1 MITIARLRIR
11 NLRAVTDFDLR
22 IPMRGRFLIDAAAGM
37 GKTSIVLGLR
47 LALTGEVPGLA
58 AGDIVRSGS
67 DSARV
72 ELELSDGRDRLRLRR
87 AFSRTEQSASA
98 LVSRGLGEIRVDGPD
113 QVAELLREFFAY
125 PLDQIS
131 DFFLWNSPENIQQT
145 ALAADRGYL
154 HRTVARLTKD
164 SDLEKAI
171 SSARGAVK
179 RSHDS
184 KRHRELVA
192 RRLRLL
198 REWAG
203 QALAVIA
210 PALAAARG
218 EADSVREEL
227 ARLQRQL
234 TEVETL
240 GKLGG
245 RSGQIYAAAGQI
257 IEQSHVL
264 DRSCARLRLLHDMAT
279 EPDGGESELIKLR
292 ARASRLRSA
301 RESLAEAISLEARG
315 DREAVD
321 SAPTTGAML
330 SRLVELRDGRA
341 VSESARRAYARWCR
355 LSEQISIAAPAG
367 IASRFALGGAGGEDP
382 VRLKAELRVLEREM
396 VRQGIDVPATP
407 DQARRLAAGEAGE
420 SIADLEEMLRTPI
433 AAEDPDSS
441 GDPEGFADRAAAL
454 RDGAVTMLFGLDLPL
469 DLPQIERSLSVAETE
484 IARLEHMAND
494 PPALIAHTQ
503 ELESEIARIR
513 ALLEKGREQLLQLA
527 PEEGF
532 EDFGLDLDRVA
543 ALRKSVLENSS
554 GRDAVEVPS
563 NPALERRLSHARQ
576 RAARL
581 GEKVTA
587 LETDAQKAAGVLDME
602 LEPALIEARDR
613 APDESR
619 KRQLEVELE
628 GVEGELGRL
637 DDSLQAIT
645 EGDSGPLAEAD
656 VRQAELNL
664 TRLQQR
670 QRIRAK
676 LAATL
681 RGMDS
686 TLADRATN
694 RTLQNARNLLPQL
707 SGGQFFD
714 LRVAPDGTIELWEES
729 ARSWIGAAQ
738 CGSAVHEQTSLLLW
752 LARALTHGAPGM
764 AGIPGFCVLDDPG
777 ALTTERLRQLLAD
790 TLVRNPML
798 DSIPQVLVL
807 SERSAFAEA
816 GFSRL
821 HSLEPK

>member
-11 NLRAVTDFDLR
+11 NLRAVTNFDLR

-47 LALTGEVPGLA
+47 LALTGAAPGLA
-58 AGDIVRSGS
+58 VGEIVRSGS
-67 DSARV
+67 DSALI

-87 AFSRTEQSASA
+87 AFSRTDRSASA
-98 LVSRGLGEIRVDGPD
+98 RVSRGLSEIRADGPD
-113 QVAELLREFFAY
+113 QVEALLTEFFAY
-125 PLDQIS
+125 PLNQIS
-131 DFFLWNSPENIQQT
+131 DFFLWNSPDDIQQT

-154 HRTVARLTKD
+154 LRTASRLTGD
-164 SDLEKAI
+164 SDLVKAVAA
-171 SSARGAVK
+171 ARGAVK

-203 QALAVIA
+203 QALAVTA
-210 PALAAARG
+210 PALAAARE
-218 EADSVREEL
+218 EADSVRAEL

-257 IEQSHVL
+257 IEQSHTL
-264 DRSCARLRLLHDMAT
+264 DRACGRLRLLHDMAT

-301 RESLAEAISLEARG
+301 QESLVEAISLESRG
-315 DREAVD
+315 AGQVVD
-321 SAPTTGAML
+321 PGESTGAML
-330 SRLVELRDGRA
+330 SRLVELRDGNA
-341 VSESARRAYARWCR
+341 VPESTRRAYARWCR
-355 LSEQISIAAPAG
+355 ISEQINVETPAG
-367 IASRFALGGAGGEDP
+367 IASRFALGGAGAEDP
-382 VRLKAELRVLEREM
+382 VRLKAELRILEREM
-396 VRQGIDVPATP
+396 ASQGIDVPATP
-407 DQARRLAAGEAGE
+407 EQARQLASGEDGE
-420 SIADLEEMLRTPI
+420 SIAGLEDLLRTPAATDDAESGGDPGGATAR
-433 AAEDPDSS
+433 AAELR
-441 GDPEGFADRAAAL
+441 DRAT
-454 RDGAVTMLFGLDLPL
+454 TMLFGLDLPL
-469 DLPQIERSLSVAETE
+469 DLAQIERSLTAAESE
-484 IARLEHMAND
+484 IARLDHMAND
-494 PPALIAHTQ
+494 PPVLIAHTQ

-532 EDFGLDLDRVA
+532 EDFGLDLDRVV
-543 ALRKSVLENSS
+543 ALRKSVLES
-554 GRDAVEVPS
+554 GSEGDAVEIPS
-563 NPALERRLSHARQ
+563 NPVLERRLSHARQ

-581 GEKVTA
+581 DEKVAA
-587 LETDAQKAAGVLDME
+587 LESDARQAAAVLDAE
-602 LEPALIEARDR
+602 LEPALVEARER
-613 APDESR
+613 EPDEAR
-619 KRQLEVELE
+619 KRQLESELE

-645 EGDSGPLAEAD
+645 EGESGPLEEVD
-656 VRQAELNL
+656 IRQAELNL
-664 TRLQQR
+664 VRLQQR
-670 QRIRAK
+670 QRIRTK

-681 RGMDS
+681 RGMDA
-686 TLADRATN
+686 TLADRVSK

-714 LRVAPDGTIELWEES
+714 LRVAGGDSIELWNES

-738 CGSAVHEQTSLLLW
+738 CGSAVHEQASLLLW

-764 AGIPGFCVLDDPG
+764 VGIPGFCVLDDPG

-790 TLVRNPML
+790 TLVRDPML

-821 HSLEPK
+821 HSLDPN

>member
-11 NLRAVTDFDLR
+11 NLRAVTDFDLH

-37 GKTSIVLGLR
+37 GKSSIVLGLS
-47 LALTGEVPGLA
+47 LALTGSVPGLA
-58 AGDIVRSGS
+58 VGGIVRSGS
-67 DSARV
+67 ESALV

-87 AFSRTEQSASA
+87 AFSRTGQSASA
-98 LVSRGLGEIRVDGPD
+98 RVSRGLGEIRADGPV
-113 QVAELLREFFAY
+113 QVDALLGELFAY
-125 PLDQIS
+125 PLNQIS
-131 DFFLWNSPENIQQT
+131 NFFLWSSPDNVQET
-145 ALAADRGYL
+145 ALAADRDYL
-154 HRTVARLTKD
+154 QRAASRLTGD
-164 SDLEKAI
+164 DDLEKAI
-171 SSARGAVK
+171 ASARGAIK

-203 QALAVIA
+203 QALAVVA
-210 PALAAARG
+210 PALASARA

-227 ARLQRQL
+227 ARLKRQL

-257 IEQSHVL
+257 IEQSHTL
-264 DRSCARLRLLHDMAT
+264 DRACGRLRLLHDMAT
-279 EPDGGESELIKLR
+279 EPDGGESEMIKLR

-301 RESLAEAISLEARG
+301 QGSLAEAISLEGRG
-315 DREAVD
+315 VGDSVD
-321 SAPTTGAML
+321 PSSSTGAML
-330 SRLVELRDGRA
+330 SRLVELRDGNA
-341 VSESARRAYARWCR
+341 VSESARRAYARWC
-355 LSEQISIAAPAG
+355 QISKQINVEAPAG
-367 IASRFALGGAGGEDP
+367 IASRFALGAAGAEDP
-382 VRLKAELRVLEREM
+382 VRLKAELRMLEREM
-396 VRQGIDVPATP
+396 ARQGIDVPSSL
-407 DQARRLAAGEAGE
+407 DQARQLAAGEAGE
-420 SIADLEEMLRTPI
+420 SIAGLEEMLRTPN
-433 AAEDPDSS
+433 AVGDAES
-441 GDPEGFADRAAAL
+441 GDDPGEIAERAAKL
-454 RDGAVTMLFGLDLPL
+454 RDQAATMLFGLDLPL
-469 DLPQIERSLSVAETE
+469 DLPQIERSLAAAETE

-503 ELESEIARIR
+503 ELESEVARIR

-543 ALRKSVLENSS
+543 ALRKSVLESS
-554 GRDAVEVPS
+554 SDSDAVEVPS
-563 NPALERRLSHARQ
+563 NPVLERRLAHARQ
-576 RAARL
+576 RAGRL
-581 GEKVTA
+581 DEKVA
-587 LETDAQKAAGVLDME
+587 SLEADAREAAGILDAE
-602 LEPALIEARDR
+602 LESALVEARER
-613 APDESR
+613 EPDESR

-637 DDSLQAIT
+637 DDSLQAFSERET
-645 EGDSGPLAEAD
+645 GPLVEVD

-664 TRLQQR
+664 IQLQQR

-686 TLADRATN
+686 TLADRVSK

-714 LRVAPDGTIELWEES
+714 LRVASDGSIELWNES
-729 ARSWIGAAQ
+729 AHDWIGAAQ
-738 CGSAVHEQTSLLLW
+738 CGSAVYEQTSLLLW

-764 AGIPGFCVLDDPG
+764 VGIPGFCVLDDPG

-790 TLVRNPML
+790 TLVRDPML

-821 HSLEPK
+821 HSLEPN

>member
-1 MITIARLRIR
+1 MITIARLRIC
-11 NLRAVTDFDLR
+11 NLRAVADFDLR
-22 IPMRGRFLIDAAAGM
+22 IPMRGRFLIDAGAGM
-37 GKTSIVLGLR
+37 GKTSVVLGLR
-47 LALTGEVPGLA
+47 LALTGAAPGLTN
-58 AGDIVRSGS
+58 GDLIRSGS

-87 AFSRTEQSASA
+87 AFSATRQSASA
-98 LVSRGLGEIRVDGPD
+98 WASNGIGEIRVDGPD
-113 QVAELLREFFAY
+113 QVAALLADFFAY
-125 PLDQIS
+125 PLTQIS
-131 DFFLWNSPENIQQT
+131 DFFLWNSPADLRES

-154 HRTVARLTKD
+154 QRAAARLAGGG
-164 SDLEKAI
+164 DLEEAVT
-171 SSARGAVK
+171 SARDAVR

-210 PALAAARG
+210 PALAAARE
-218 EADSVREEL
+218 EAGSARDEL
-227 ARLQRQL
+227 ARLKRQL

-257 IEQSHVL
+257 IEQSQSL
-264 DRSCARLRLLHDMAT
+264 DRACARLRLLHDMAT

-292 ARASRLRSA
+292 ARANRLRSA
-301 RESLAEAISLEARG
+301 RESLTEALSLEARG
-315 DREAVD
+315 ASQAVE
-321 SAPTTGAML
+321 SGSSTGATL
-330 SRLVELRDGRA
+330 SRLVELRDGNA

-355 LSEQISIAAPAG
+355 LSEQISIVAPAG
-367 IASRFALGGAGGEDP
+367 IASRFALGSAGEDP
-382 VRLKAELRVLEREM
+382 VRLKAELRILEREM
-396 VRQGIDVPATP
+396 ERQGIQVPATP
-407 DQARRLAAGEAGE
+407 DQARQLATGQAAE
-420 SIADLEEMLRTPI
+420 SIADLEEMLRTPL
-433 AAEDPDSS
+433 AVDETESGGVAGDFAER
-441 GDPEGFADRAAAL
+441 GAAL
-454 RDGAVTMLFGLDLPL
+454 RDQAATMLFGLDLPL
-469 DLPQIERSLSVAETE
+469 DLAQIERSLTAAESE

-503 ELESEIARIR
+503 ELEAEIARIR
-513 ALLEKGREQLLQLA
+513 AVLEKGREQLAQLA

-543 ALRKSVLENSS
+543 ALRKSVLESS
-554 GRDAVEVPS
+554 SDRDAMEVSP
-563 NPALERRLSHARQ
+563 NPVLERRLAHARR
-576 RAARL
+576 RAAHL
-581 GEKVTA
+581 DGKVST
-587 LETDAQKAAGVLDME
+587 LEADAREAAGVLDME
-602 LEPALIEARDR
+602 LDPALVEARDR
-613 APDESR
+613 AADESR

-628 GVEGELGRL
+628 AVEGELGRL
-637 DDSLQAIT
+637 GESLRMT
-645 EGDSGPLAEAD
+645 TGGGDGPPVEGD

-664 TRLQQR
+664 DRLQQR

-681 RGMDS
+681 RAMDS
-686 TLADRATN
+686 ALADRVGS

-707 SGGQFFD
+707 SGGQYFD
-714 LRVAPDGTIELWEES
+714 LRVAAAGSVELWDES
-729 ARSWIGAAQ
+729 SHSWIGAAQ
-738 CGSAVHEQTSLLLW
+738 CGSAVYEQTSLLLW

-790 TLVRNPML
+790 TLVRNPLL

-821 HSLEPK
+821 HTLEPN

>member
-22 IPMRGRFLIDAAAGM
+22 IPMRGRFLVDAAAGM

-47 LALTGEVPGLA
+47 LALTGTVPGLA
-58 AGDIVRSGS
+58 IGDIVRSGT

-87 AFSRTEQSASA
+87 TFSRSEQSASV
-98 LVSRGLGEIRVDGPD
+98 LFSRGLGEIRADDPD
-113 QVAELLREFFAY
+113 RVAALLGEFFAY
-125 PLDQIS
+125 PPDQIG
-131 DFFLWNSPENIQQT
+131 DFFLWSWPHNIQQT
-145 ALAADRGYL
+145 TLAADRGYL
-154 HRTVARLTKD
+154 HRAAAKLTGD
-164 SDLEKAI
+164 SDLERAI
-171 SSARGAVK
+171 ASARGAIK
-179 RSHDS
+179 RGHDS

-210 PALAAARG
+210 PALASARG
-218 EADSVREEL
+218 EAGSVRAEL

-257 IEQSHVL
+257 IEQSHTL
-264 DRSCARLRLLHDMAT
+264 DRACARLRLLHDMAT

-292 ARASRLRSA
+292 ARANRLRSA
-301 RESLAEAISLEARG
+301 RESLTEAISLESRG
-315 DREAVD
+315 AGEAVD
-321 SAPTTGAML
+321 PGSTTGAML
-330 SRLVELRDGRA
+330 SRLVDLRDGKA
-341 VSESARRAYARWCR
+341 VSEPARRAYARWCR

-382 VRLKAELRVLEREM
+382 VRLKAELRILEREM
-396 VRQGIDVPATP
+396 ARQGIDVPATL
-407 DQARRLAAGEAGE
+407 DQARQLAAGEAGE
-420 SIADLEEMLRTPI
+420 AIADLEEMLRAPT
-433 AAEDPDSS
+433 AVEDPGTG
-441 GDPEGFADRAAAL
+441 GDHDDFAERAAAL
-454 RDGAVTMLFGLDLPL
+454 RDQATTMLFGLDLPL
-469 DLPQIERSLSVAETE
+469 DLPQIERSLTAAETE
-484 IARLEHMAND
+484 VARLEHMAND

-513 ALLEKGREQLLQLA
+513 TLLEKGREQLLQLA

-532 EDFGLDLDRVA
+532 EDFELDLDRVS
-543 ALRKSVLENSS
+543 ALRKSVLEDSG

-581 GEKVTA
+581 DEKVIA
-587 LETDAQKAAGVLDME
+587 LETDAKEAAGVLDLE

-613 APDESR
+613 QADESR
-619 KRQLEVELE
+619 KRQLEAELE
-628 GVEGELGRL
+628 GVEGELERL
-637 DDSLQAIT
+637 DDSLQIIT
-645 EGDSGPLAEAD
+645 DGDTGPLVEAD
-656 VRQAELNL
+656 IGQAELNL

-686 TLADRATN
+686 TLANRAAN
-694 RTLQNARNLLPQL
+694 RTLQNARNLLPEL

-714 LRVAPDGTIELWEES
+714 LRVAADGSIELWEES
-729 ARSWIGAAQ
+729 TRSWIGAAQ
-738 CGSAVHEQTSLLLW
+738 CGSAVYEQTSLLLW

-764 AGIPGFCVLDDPG
+764 VGIPGFCVLDDPG

-790 TLVRNPML
+790 SLVRNPML
-798 DSIPQVLVL
+798 DSIPQILVL

-821 HSLEPK
+821 HSLGPN

>member
-11 NLRAVTDFDLR
+11 NLRAVADFDLR

-37 GKTSIVLGLR
+37 GKSSIVLGLR
-47 LALTGEVPGLA
+47 LALTGAVPGLA
-58 AGDIVRSGS
+58 VGDVVRSGS

-87 AFSRTEQSASA
+87 TFSRTEESASV
-98 LVSRGLGEIRVDGPD
+98 LISRGLGETRADGPA
-113 QVAELLREFFAY
+113 QVAELLEEFFAY
-125 PLDQIS
+125 PLPQIS
-131 DFFLWNSPENIQQT
+131 DFFLWGSPENIQQT

-154 HRTVARLTKD
+154 RRAAARLTGD
-164 SDLEKAI
+164 ADLEKAI
-171 SSARGAVK
+171 SAARGAVR

-203 QALAVIA
+203 QALAVVA
-210 PALAAARG
+210 PALASARA
-218 EADSVREEL
+218 ESDSVRDEL

-301 RESLAEAISLEARG
+301 REYLAEAIALEARSG
-315 DREAVD
+315 TEAAD
-321 SAPTTGAML
+321 SGSTTGATL
-330 SRLVELRDGRA
+330 SRLVELRDGNA
-341 VSESARRAYARWCR
+341 VSESVRRAYARWCQ

-396 VRQGIDVPATP
+396 ARKGIEVPATP
-407 DQARRLAAGEAGE
+407 DQARHLLSGEDGE
-420 SIADLEEMLRTPI
+420 SIADLEEMLRTPT
-433 AAEDPDSS
+433 AAKDPD
-441 GDPEGFADRAAAL
+441 GNDDPGEIAERAAVLRDRAT
-454 RDGAVTMLFGLDLPL
+454 TMLFGLDLPL
-469 DLPQIERSLSVAETE
+469 DLPQIERSLAAAETE

-543 ALRKSVLENSS
+543 ALRKSVLENSGS
-554 GRDAVEVPS
+554 RDAVEVPS
-563 NPALERRLSHARQ
+563 NPALERRLAHARQ
-576 RAARL
+576 QAARL
-581 GEKVTA
+581 EEKVAA
-587 LETDAQKAAGVLDME
+587 LEADAKEAAGVLDLE

-613 APDESR
+613 ESDESR

-628 GVEGELGRL
+628 SVKGELDRL
-637 DDSLQAIT
+637 DDSLQIFAD
-645 EGDSGPLAEAD
+645 GDSGPLVETD
-656 VRQAELNL
+656 IRQAELNL

-686 TLADRATN
+686 TLADRVTN

-714 LRVAPDGTIELWEES
+714 LRVAADGSIELWEES
-729 ARSWIGAAQ
+729 ARNWIGAAQ

-752 LARALTHGAPGM
+752 LARALTHAAPGM
-764 AGIPGFCVLDDPG
+764 VGIPGFCVLDDPG

-821 HSLEPK
+821 HSLEPV